1 MYLCISC
8 PNGDIT
14 IVDTFFLNL
23 YDQRTIGEQFI
34 IMLVVSSVII
44 TMNKTLLVISE
55 KEPAFVTNMAICKF
69 LKWQQH

>member
-14 IVDTFFLNL
+14 IVDFFFYNL
-23 YDQRTIGEQFI
+23 YDQCTIGEQFI

-44 TMNKTLLVISE
+44 SMNKTLLLISE
-55 KEPAFVTNMAICKF
+55 KAPAFVTNMAIV
-69 LKWQQH
+69 